1 MPNIM
6 IINSVKRASG
16 KQRICLFW
24 ILNLLTF
31 LHCAGCSTISKSTLD
46 INLDDS
52 FHQIKTIAV
61 LRFDDKS
68 IQEEGVQGFVVQSIP
83 NPDAGEILAD
93 IFTNELSRVYT
104 YAVLTRAEVKDRIR
118 ASGVKEKSLTSQKDF
133 ATLQK
138 ALKVDAVVIGKI
150 DAFGIKNM
158 PIYERGIAAYS
169 AECIDVRNGN
179 VVWSV
184 EINRSEPY
192 KNEIEVAKETTR
204 KLMEQLK
211 DDLKK

>member
-1 MPNIM
+1 M
-6 IINSVKRASG
+6 
-16 KQRICLFW
+16 FW

-31 LHCAGCSTISKSTLD
+31 LHCAGCSTTSKSTLD

-68 IQEEGVQGFVVQSIP
+68 IQKEGVQGFVVQSIP
-83 NPDAGEILAD
+83 NPDASEILAD

-104 YAVLTRAEVKDRIR
+104 HAVLTRAEVKDRIR
-118 ASGVKEKSLTSQKDF
+118 TSGMKEKNLTSQKDF

-138 ALKVDAVVIGKI
+138 TLKVDAVVIGKI

-179 VVWSV
+179 VVWSI

-211 DDLKK
+211 NDLEK